1 MKKPISKEDKKRLL
15 NRFPQMVQ
23 NDYQRRVR
31 ELMRERDKRLAG
43 LKTRDDAER
52 YVQSVR
58 RAVRKAFGPF
68 PARTPLNALVTRSQT
83 YDGYRIENVCFES
96 RPGFMVTG
104 NLYLPDHAQPQRA
117 SPAVVGLCGHSV
129 DGKMSAVY
137 QTFCI
142 GLVRKGFVVLVIDPI
157 EQGER
162 KQFLTKDGPKLELCA
177 AHNMMGNQMVLVDD
191 FFGTW
196 RVWDA
201 IRALDYLWSRPEI
214 DRNRIGVTG
223 NSGGGTLTTYLT
235 ALDPRLA
242 WAAPSCYIS
251 SWLGNLE
258 NENPADSEQNPPG
271 LLAAGLDEAD
281 LLLCYAPRPTLILGQ
296 AKDFFDPRYTRI
308 ASADVERVHRLLGS
322 PDSAELFIGPS
333 VHGYSIENREAM
345 YGFFMKHAGV
355 AGVAAEGS
363 IATSEKSLLWA
374 TPRGSTA
381 RAGSRRVFEFTAER
395 ATELALARGRPSTE
409 QVAAEARRLLNIA
422 SDRRGLP
429 APSYRRLR
437 RACGGEDIGAQRQYA
452 VETEPG
458 IEALV
463 TSYGDAEDSMLPP
476 KGKVTLYVGHLSSDG
491 DVRDLPSIRDL
502 SREPGFATV
511 DPRGI
516 GQSQPRTCGSTR
528 FLEPYG
534 QDFFYASV
542 GDMLSQSYLG
552 RRVFDTMK
560 TLDFLLA
567 YGATEVRLV
576 GRGLGSITAAFAALL
591 HPSAPHVTLINYLP
605 DYEQITRVPQYAWPL
620 SSLLRGCLKT
630 FDLPDVYR
638 ALDKRLQLRDPWGA
652 DMKPLRGA
660 NAPKKTSA
668 IARKVTR

>member
-1 MKKPISKEDKKRLL
+1 MKSDTSRLL

-31 ELMRERDKRLAG
+31 ELMGERDKRLAS
-43 LKTRDDAER
+43 LKTREDAER

-96 RPGFMVTG
+96 RPGFVVTG
-104 NLYLPDHAQPQRA
+104 NLYLPDDALPNGG
-117 SPAVVGLCGHSV
+117 SPAVLGLCGHSAN
-129 DGKMSAVY
+129 GKMSAVY

-142 GLVRKGFVVLVIDPI
+142 GLARKGFVVLIIDPI

-162 KQFLTKDGPKLELCA
+162 KQFLTKDGPKLGLCA

-201 IRALDYLWSRPEI
+201 IRGLDYLWSRPEI
-214 DRNRIGVTG
+214 DRSRIGVTG
-223 NSGGGTLTTYLT
+223 NSGGGTLATYLT

-242 WAAPSCYIS
+242 WAAPSCYIT

-281 LLLCYAPRPTLILGQ
+281 LLLCYAPRPTLILSQ
-296 AKDFFDPRYTRI
+296 AKDFFDPRYTRK
-308 ASADVERVHRLLGS
+308 ASTDVARVHRLLGS

-345 YGFFMKHAGV
+345 YAFFMKHAGV
-355 AGVAAEGS
+355 AGVATEGS
-363 IATSEKSLLWA
+363 VAPIEEPLLWA

-395 ATELALARGRPSTE
+395 ATELALARGRPSAE
-409 QVAAEARRLLNIA
+409 QVAAEARRLLHIA

-429 APSYRRLR
+429 APSYRALR
-437 RACGGEDIGAQRQYA
+437 RACGGADIGVQGQYA

-463 TSYGDAEDSMLPP
+463 TAFGDAADSMLPP
-476 KGKVTLYVGHLSSDG
+476 KGKVTLYVGHLSSDD
-491 DVRDLPSIRDL
+491 DVRDLPTIRDL
-502 SREPGFATV
+502 ARQPGFVTV

-516 GQSQPRTCGSTR
+516 GQSQARTCGSTH
-528 FLEPYG
+528 FFEPYG
-534 QDFFYASV
+534 QDFFYASL
-542 GDMLSQSYLG
+542 GDMLNESYLG

-560 TLDFLLA
+560 TLDFLLV
-567 YGATEVRLV
+567 YGVTEVQLI

-591 HPSAPHVTLINYLP
+591 HPSAPHVTLVNYLP

-630 FDLPDVYR
+630 FDLPDVYQ
-638 ALDKRLQLRDPWGA
+638 ALDGRLQLRDPWGV
-652 DMKPLRGA
+652 DMKPLVDSKTPR
-660 NAPKKTSA
+660 KTSA
-668 IARKVTR
+668 VVK